1 MATAEFRYLTTNI
14 YQPGSTRNP
23 VISELPFT
31 GVNFTSQLNSV
42 GTFQGHVLLSG
53 INSASSN
60 VYNGTIP
67 GKTILWV
74 VYSDPNTLQSIPVW
88 SGVIWAREYESAS
101 QSLIISAQEM
111 MSLYDK
117 RRISTTKNYA
127 NTFYDPAYISYQL
140 MTYAEGLTNG
150 KTGLTQNSITTPYAT
165 KKTYEGY
172 ELKSVYQA
180 IKDLASIYFDFAI
193 VPKFN
198 VNGAL
203 YNEFT
208 LGDPLGNAYNAATS
222 PIFQFPG
229 NVVEYKFPE
238 DASGAANKLYGL
250 GYGANNTKVLATAI
264 DPTKIGTGTDW
275 PLLEDSANYIDIADP
290 QLLRDV
296 TLGQLNAISYPP
308 TTVEIVIPPYVDPY
322 YGDGYQIGDEVRVDI
337 RDDYFPTGLNLVMRI
352 VAISVNPGENGPS
365 RVTITLT
372 RELAS
377 GTVS

>member
-165 KKTYEGY
+165 KKVYEGY

-208 LGDPLGNAYNAATS
+208 LGDPLGDAYNAATS

-250 GYGANNTKVLATAI
+250 GYGANNKKLLATAT
-264 DPTKIGTGTDW
+264 DPSKIGTGTDW

-322 YGDGYQIGDEVRVDI
+322 YGSSYEIGDEVRVDI
-337 RDDYFPTGLNLVMRI
+337 RDDYFPSGLNLIMRI